1 MYNFDEK
8 DCKKLAKI
16 GVSSLLDL
24 ALILPKSFDDLS
36 VKNEPNEGDNTV
48 EIETKTLQSRNFIL
62 NIAAFCYTWN
72 CDIKITIFNARA
84 WHFGA
89 FKKGKKFFIHGKSNF
104 NFGFWQ
110 FVNPK
115 IVTKIG
121 EISPHYKLD
130 LKDIRVQEILKKYI
144 NYDALIQE
152 GLNEAEAN
160 FIIQIHKNSQNSVK
174 IIKNLDLNEKDRKIL
189 SFIEIFSYLK
199 KLRAKKLDFPCKNFE
214 LTDISAWI
222 SKLPF
227 KPTNDQQKAI
237 DDIKNDLS
245 SPIASKR
252 VIMGDVGSG
261 KTLVILAAALMNYP
275 QISYLMAPT
284 SILAEKIFNE
294 AKRLLPDFM
303 NTILVKSGEKTL
315 NLNGA
320 NLVIGTHALLY
331 HNLAKSNLVMVDEQH
346 RFGSNQR
353 DKIAELTKDGKY
365 RANFL
370 QFSATPIPRTLSMI
384 QSEYVSFSFL
394 KQMPFKK
401 DIRTTIIQ
409 NNGFSE
415 LLRHIKSEISNG
427 RQVIIVYPLVEESQT
442 SIYQSLDEGAP
453 FWQKRFENVM
463 ITHGKDKDK
472 DKKLEIFRDSGS
484 LLLTTTVV
492 EVGISL
498 PRLSIIVIVGAEK
511 MGLASLHQLRGRVGR
526 NGGIGYCYL
535 YTKLESIPERL
546 KEFAAT
552 LDGFKVAEIDLKNRQ
567 AGDLLD
573 GTIQHGETFNYFDYD
588 EDIALKAKERLK
600 KFKISQNDE
609 MKF

>member
-62 NIAAFCYTWN
+62 NITAFCYTWN

-130 LKDIRVQEILKKYI
+130 LKDASVQEILKKYI

-152 GLNEAEAN
+152 GLNEVEAN

-199 KLRAKKLDFPCKNFE
+199 KLRAKKLDFPCKNFA

-284 SILAEKIFNE
+284 SILAEQIFNE

-442 SIYQSLDEGAP
+442 SIYQSLDEGAS

>member
-8 DCKKLAKI
+8 DCKKLAKM

-36 VKNEPNEGDNTV
+36 VKIEPNEGDNTV

-62 NIAAFCYTWN
+62 NIIAFCYTWN

-110 FVNPK
+110 FINPK

-130 LKDIRVQEILKKYI
+130 LKDASVQEILKKYI

-152 GLNEAEAN
+152 GLNEVEAN

-199 KLRAKKLDFPCKNFE
+199 KLRAKKLDFPCKNFA

-284 SILAEKIFNE
+284 SILAEQIFNE

-442 SIYQSLDEGAP
+442 SIYQSLDEGAS

-546 KEFAAT
+546 KEFAVT

>member
-1 MYNFDEK
+1 M
-8 DCKKLAKI
+8 

-62 NIAAFCYTWN
+62 NITAFCYTWN

-130 LKDIRVQEILKKYI
+130 LKDASVQEILKKYI

-152 GLNEAEAN
+152 GLNEVEAN

-199 KLRAKKLDFPCKNFE
+199 KLRAKKLDFPCKNFA

-284 SILAEKIFNE
+284 SILAEQIFNE

-442 SIYQSLDEGAP
+442 SIYQSLDEGAS

-472 DKKLEIFRDSGS
+472 GKKLEIFRDSGS

>member
-8 DCKKLAKI
+8 DCKKLAKM

-62 NIAAFCYTWN
+62 NITAFCYTWN

-110 FVNPK
+110 FINPK

-130 LKDIRVQEILKKYI
+130 LKDASVQEILKKYI

-152 GLNEAEAN
+152 GLNEVEAN

-199 KLRAKKLDFPCKNFE
+199 KLRAKKLDFPCKNFA

-284 SILAEKIFNE
+284 SILAEQIFNE

-442 SIYQSLDEGAP
+442 SIYQSLDEGTS
-453 FWQKRFENVM
+453 FWQKRFKNVM

>member
-1 MYNFDEK
+1 M
-8 DCKKLAKI
+8 

-62 NIAAFCYTWN
+62 NIIAFCYTWN

-130 LKDIRVQEILKKYI
+130 LKDASVQEILKKYI

-152 GLNEAEAN
+152 GLNEVEAN

-199 KLRAKKLDFPCKNFE
+199 KLRAKKLDFPCKNFA

-284 SILAEKIFNE
+284 SILAEQIFNE

-442 SIYQSLDEGAP
+442 SIYQSLDEGAS

-588 EDIALKAKERLK
+588 EDITLKAKERLK

>member
-1 MYNFDEK
+1 M
-8 DCKKLAKI
+8 

-36 VKNEPNEGDNTV
+36 VKIEPNEGDNTV

-62 NIAAFCYTWN
+62 NITAFCYTWN

-110 FVNPK
+110 FINPK

-130 LKDIRVQEILKKYI
+130 LKDASVQEILKKYI

-152 GLNEAEAN
+152 GLNEVEAN

-199 KLRAKKLDFPCKNFE
+199 KLRAKKLDFPCKNFA

-284 SILAEKIFNE
+284 SILAEQIFNE

-442 SIYQSLDEGAP
+442 SIYQSLDEGAS